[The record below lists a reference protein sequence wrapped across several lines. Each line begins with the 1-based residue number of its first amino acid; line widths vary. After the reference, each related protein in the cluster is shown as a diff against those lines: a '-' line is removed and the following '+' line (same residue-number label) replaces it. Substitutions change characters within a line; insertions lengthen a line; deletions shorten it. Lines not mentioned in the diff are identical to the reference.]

1 MLMQSLSFEQRY
13 QVLCGDGLPNVTVR
27 PDANAPEPH
36 HVELGQQT
44 GGTKIEHPQIVAE
57 DVRPMMESR
66 ISDGADSE
74 RSTAIPQSNDTL
86 ECVVK
91 PGEIVDEEPDD
102 DRVPTLQELRD
113 GTVQDD
119 SGTDTHDVVRQT
131 HRELVRNVPMV
142 QEPCPDP
149 MLRTRLNEDPVQS
162 RSRPSNGSSAPEYA
176 HAPVEEEIVE
186 GTNEG
191 KVVEGTNAV
200 HVVEGTNAA
209 HVVERT
215 NAALPREPSA
225 STTHDWGGRNEQVE
239 EERMLERVMIV
250 GGTGGGD
257 RVAAGALDVEA
268 NDDGHV
274 KMTRDVCMQK
284 HEVLVKRAV
293 LMKHEVMIIPE
304 CSMEHAVFMKHEVL
318 KIPECSMVLEIL
330 GAIAYRFSV
339 TPSRTPMLDWGEDWL
354 ASSSSRQLNALS
366 FHVCAM
372 PESIYRC
379 YSRPFLFVF
388 SP

>member
-1 MLMQSLSFEQRY
+1 
-13 QVLCGDGLPNVTVR
+13 
-27 PDANAPEPH
+27 
-36 HVELGQQT
+36 
-44 GGTKIEHPQIVAE
+44 
-57 DVRPMMESR
+57 ME
-66 ISDGADSE
+66 
-74 RSTAIPQSNDTL
+74 
-86 ECVVK
+86 V
-91 PGEIVDEEPDD
+91 VDEEPVV

-191 KVVEGTNAV
+191 KVVEGPNAVQVVEGTNAV
-200 HVVEGTNAA
+200 HVVEGTDAA

-293 LMKHEVMIIPE
+293 
-304 CSMEHAVFMKHEVL
+304 FMKHEVL
-318 KIPECSMVLEIL
+318 KIPECSVVLKIS
-330 GAIAYRFSV
+330 GAIPYRFSV

-354 ASSSSRQLNALS
+354 ASSSSRQLNALR
-366 FHVCAM
+366 FNGCIFRTVI
-372 PESIYRC
+372 P
-379 YSRPFLFVF
+379 
-388 SP
+388 